1 METHAEVALTPDDY
15 QSSPVRRTRM
25 NWAGSVRRE
34 PSQQVEHY
42 PSAHQPPGLSPY
54 CHLLPLVV
62 LVLILFSVLRGKQVR
77 MRICIDGDNLSP
89 IVDSPRFGKYYL
101 FQMLRHEAAVCKERR
116 ASNPMRVRA
125 SNYPRCD
132 LVC

>member
-15 QSSPVRRTRM
+15 QPSPVRRTRM

-62 LVLILFSVLRGKQVR
+62 LILFFVLRGK
-77 MRICIDGDNLSP
+77 
-89 IVDSPRFGKYYL
+89 
-101 FQMLRHEAAVCKERR
+101 
-116 ASNPMRVRA
+116 
-125 SNYPRCD
+125 
-132 LVC
+132 